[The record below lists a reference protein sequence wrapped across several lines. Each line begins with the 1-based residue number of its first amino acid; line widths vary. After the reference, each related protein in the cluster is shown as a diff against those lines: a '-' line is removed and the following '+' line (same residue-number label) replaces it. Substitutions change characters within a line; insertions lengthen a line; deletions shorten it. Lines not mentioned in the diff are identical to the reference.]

1 MIPFALG
8 NVSNI
13 AAAADENGNV
23 YVWKDVE
30 SIREHIGVNMTGHA
44 SAINNVQFT
53 KDDKR
58 LISFGS
64 QDLCVL

>member
-13 AAAADENGNV
+13 AAAAEENGNV

-44 SAINNVQFT
+44 SAINNV
-53 KDDKR
+53 
-58 LISFGS
+58 
-64 QDLCVL
+64 